1 MVVYLKLIEYQVG
14 AIICSTNDDGS
25 KKLNS
30 SFEIDCDTN
39 LKSELFSNFE
49 INTNLRLVCPAGCA
63 SDTSPIYGTGIYTD
77 NSSICKAAL
86 HSGFIKDSLGGTVE
100 VNVEPGR
107 KNYNG
112 STKYNID
119 SLDYSEEWSRSFRV
133 KKFNPYCPIDKIK
146 EYIKA
151 NGKGSS
157 FVSLGEKV
165 TLKNKGLSIVNNG
178 AMIKSN
184 NDANKN
190 NIIFAKEELDKL
202 IRSYRFNSKNSYIS
216 SRRSNAN
223 NIEIV
228 TSPQAEMTTQEAIV
242 SIQTTNEKDNKQLES
257 FNNIGQEFKTLI
269 GKVLYQVNI
278 LNIDKELGLKN
289 QNTVFSTLN
298 KRVVNIRKNIFE
310 IGRKTQQ
317 IVSKTEHLL
326 RKAQSRIDNFLLMDQ
341 FLEDYSSQSVLN
353 NYQIFNNKK
362 GIGKPP
368 KWEYYMYNLDGHVK
382 TIMQKDPFIDSR
394 TVIRY

>member
-86 HSGFIKDSLGGTVE
+86 HAGFIKDTLGGTVE

-165 TLKNKGLSIVNNG
+165 TFKNKGLSIVNNG

-289 QNTVFSTLN
+289 QNTVFMTLN
-298 KRVVNIRKNIFE
+298 KRVVNIRKKIFE

-317 IVSKTEHLL
+317 IVSKTDHLL
-326 RKAQSRIDNFLLMDQ
+326 HKAQSRIDNFLLMDQ
-341 FLEDYSSQSVLN
+341 FLEDYSSQSILN

-382 TIMQKDPFIDSR
+382 TIIQKDPFIDSR
-394 TVIRY
+394 TVISF

>member
-1 MVVYLKLIEYQVG
+1 
-14 AIICSTNDDGS
+14 
-25 KKLNS
+25 
-30 SFEIDCDTN
+30 
-39 LKSELFSNFE
+39 
-49 INTNLRLVCPAGCA
+49 LRLVCPAGCA
-63 SDTSPIYGTGIYTD
+63 SDPSPIYGTGIYTD

-86 HSGFIKDSLGGTVE
+86 HAGFIKDTLGGTVE

-133 KKFNPYCPIDKIK
+133 KKFNPYCPLDKIK
-146 EYIKA
+146 EYMKA
-151 NGKGSS
+151 NGKSSS
-157 FVSLGEKV
+157 FVSLGENV
-165 TLKNKGLSIVNNG
+165 TFRNKGLSEVNNG
-178 AMIKSN
+178 VVISRKNVQSKSN
-184 NDANKN
+184 LS
-190 NIIFAKEELDKL
+190 FAKEELDKL
-202 IRSYRFNSKNSYIS
+202 IRSYRFTSENSYIS
-216 SRRSNAN
+216 SKRAN
-223 NIEIV
+223 VNKLDIV
-228 TSPQAEMTTQEAIV
+228 SSPHAEMTTQEAIV

-289 QNTVFSTLN
+289 QNTVFMTLN
-298 KRVVNIRKNIFE
+298 KRVVNIRKKIFE

-317 IVSKTEHLL
+317 IVSKTDHLL
-326 RKAQSRIDNFLLMDQ
+326 HKAQSRIDNFLLMDQ
-341 FLEDYSSQSVLN
+341 FLEDYSSQSILN

-382 TIMQKDPFIDSR
+382 TIIQKDPFIDSR
-394 TVIRY
+394 TVISF